1 MRDHAETCQQLLTPV
16 MRELAA
22 EIICSV
28 RDHGPAI
35 TAQRIADIPSDIRL
49 TLTVLLA
56 ALVPD
61 DQALEI
67 GALNRYEPGTVLDP
81 VAQIQE
87 VIEARLALEGMPSR
101 HSNKYREPVTPEQAA
116 INQAILVRETAEFD
130 RRTTRTAHTARD
142 AA

>member
-1 MRDHAETCQQLLTPV
+1 MRDHAKTCRQLLTPV

-35 TAQRIADIPSDIRL
+35 TAQRITDIPSDMRL

-67 GALNRYEPGTVLDP
+67 GALHRYEPGSAIDP
-81 VAQIQE
+81 VAEIQD
-87 VIEARLALEGMPSR
+87 VIEARLALEGMPTR
-101 HSNKYREPVTPEQAA
+101 HSNKYRDPVSPEQAA
-116 INQAILVRETAEFD
+116 INRATLVRETAEYD
-130 RRTTRTAHTARD
+130 RARTARTARD